1 MKITGY
7 RNNPPRDGWMA
18 IALGI
23 FIILLVQYIDPLGSN
38 PDTGL
43 FHLEASGTRK
53 LFEFMGVFFIAIGL
67 WLFVWSPKREVSI
80 DYRLRRVTILDTS
93 RFEKIQRNIPFA
105 SISEVFIDQ
114 WNNFDLESR
123 TDHYEYWLSIRLL
136 SGEPVEITD
145 RTRHRDKIAKIR
157 DDVIA
162 SMKTPNF
169 TVKRDAVKEP

>member
-7 RNNPPRDGWMA
+7 RNNPPRDGWFA

-23 FIILLVQYIDPLGSN
+23 FVILLVQYIDPVGSN

-43 FHLEASGTRK
+43 FHLGASGTRK
-53 LFEFMGVFFIAIGL
+53 PIEFMGVFFIAIGL
-67 WLFVWSPKREVSI
+67 WLFVWSPKRKVSI
-80 DYRLRRVTILDTS
+80 DHRLRRVTILDTS
-93 RFEKIQRNIPFA
+93 RFKKIHLNIPFA

-136 SGEPVEITD
+136 SGESVEITD
-145 RTRHRDKIAKIR
+145 RTRHRDKIEKIR

-162 SMKTPNF
+162 SMETPNPSF
-169 TVKRDAVKEP
+169 KRDAYRRL